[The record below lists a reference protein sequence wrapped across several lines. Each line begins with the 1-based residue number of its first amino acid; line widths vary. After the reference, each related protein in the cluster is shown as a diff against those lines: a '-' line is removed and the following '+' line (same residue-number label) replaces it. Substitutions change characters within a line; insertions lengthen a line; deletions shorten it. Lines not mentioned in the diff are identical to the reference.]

1 MARLVRHGHIGD
13 QTAVAGRQGQR
24 DIRRLIGR
32 LQRHR
37 INRKLRAVR
46 RVGHRVGHPHAH
58 LVRELAQHLNHED
71 IQPDK
76 AVAAVSFAEG
86 DGDVLH
92 RQQVLH
98 FRQGRVLDGGDLGG
112 DRVDPDFAVG
122 ADEVVLHMAVLTA
135 PRHRAV
141 IAEIAVAPLDIGRLL
156 YRMLEPGQ
164 AFGEGHAVFGAQE
177 RGAVLRGVVE
187 DFLVS
192 LGIALKRLIEARVH
206 IRQVDRVAGAAKLA
220 VGDIGVADRRDSHG
234 VLHGFF
240 AHIVVRPVQLIRPV
254 HPENARRAV
263 HQVGVE
269 PVIVRLPLRL
279 FRRGDV
285 VACGAGDPLAREVAV
300 LVVGIGPIGLLFPLF
315 LLRQR
320 IVEEGVGHLEIV
332 RVEAGVRVLM
342 RVDHQLPLSHRTVA
356 GKAGRAEV

>member
-1 MARLVRHGHIGD
+1 M
-13 QTAVAGRQGQR
+13 
-24 DIRRLIGR
+24 
-32 LQRHR
+32 
-37 INRKLRAVR
+37 
-46 RVGHRVGHPHAH
+46 
-58 LVRELAQHLNHED
+58 
-71 IQPDK
+71 
-76 AVAAVSFAEG
+76 AAVSFAEG
-86 DGDVLH
+86 DCDVFD

-98 FRQGRVLDGGDLGG
+98 LRQCGVLDGGDLGG

-135 PRHRAV
+135 PRHRCV
-141 IAEIAVAPLDIGRLL
+141 IAEIAVAPLDIGRLFN
-156 YRMLEPGQ
+156 RMLKAGQ
-164 AFGEGHAVFGAQE
+164 PLREGHAVFLVQQ
-177 RGAVLRGVVE
+177 RGAILGRVVKNL
-187 DFLVS
+187 LVCG
-192 LGIALKRLIEARVH
+192 GIALQRLVRIGVH